1 MDRAHERTER
11 IISAMEK
18 RIAGIYSRAGKELA
32 EKAADFLKQFEA
44 EDAEKAA
51 LVADGKLNKQSY
63 YLWRRNKI
71 MQTERFM
78 QFQELMA
85 VSLVNTNK
93 IALAY
98 INGRLPEIYSLN
110 YNFTGQGIKDAV
122 SGYSF
127 SLLDANTVKRL
138 SERNA
143 KLLPTKKLDIPKDKL
158 WNRKHI
164 NSEMLQGIMQGESIP
179 KMADRLKRVTDMNA
193 NSAVRN
199 ARTMATGAQNA
210 GRIDMMKKAESD
222 GIIVKKM
229 WIATPF
235 GNYREWHLKM
245 NGTTVDVD
253 EPFES
258 ELGKIRFPG
267 DPEAEDPADL
277 YNCRCTLGT
286 EIVGFRKAKR

>member
-1 MDRAHERTER
+1 MDRAHEQTER

-18 RIAGIYSRAGKELA
+18 RISGIYARAGKELA
-32 EKAADFLKQFEA
+32 EKAADFLKEFEA
-44 EDAEKAA
+44 ADAEKAA
-51 LVADGKLNKQSY
+51 LVAEGKLNKRSY
-63 YLWRRNKI
+63 YLWRREQI
-71 MQTERFM
+71 MQTERFI

-85 VSLVNTNK
+85 VSLANTNK

-110 YNFTGQGIKDAV
+110 YNFTGNGVKDAV

-127 SLLDANTVKRL
+127 SLLDASTVKRL
-138 SERNA
+138 SATNA
-143 KLLPTKKLDIPKDKL
+143 KLLPTKRLDIPRDKL

-164 NSEMLQGIMQGESIP
+164 SSEMLQGIMQGESIP

-199 ARTMATGAQNA
+199 ARTMATSAQNA

-222 GIIVKKM
+222 GIIIKKL
-229 WIATPF
+229 WIATP
-235 GNYREWHLKM
+235 GGRTRDWHADLDGK
-245 NGTTVDVD
+245 TADLD
-253 EPFES
+253 EPFENDF
-258 ELGKIRFPG
+258 GKIRFPG
-267 DPEAEDPADL
+267 DPEADPANI